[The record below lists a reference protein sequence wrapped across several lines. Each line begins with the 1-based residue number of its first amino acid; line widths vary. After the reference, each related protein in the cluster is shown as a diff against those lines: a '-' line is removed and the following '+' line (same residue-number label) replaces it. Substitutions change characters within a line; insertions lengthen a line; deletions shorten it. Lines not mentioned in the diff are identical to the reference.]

1 MERVFGAN
9 HPDPVEIEKA
19 KRVLKVGKATMSS
32 FCTLFFSFSFFF
44 LSFFF
49 PKANCINNLL
59 FFTIQEQEQA
69 LIDAISRLADIS
81 DGESGTSLSFLY
93 HL

>member
-44 LSFFF
+44 T
-49 PKANCINNLL
+49 KANCINNLL